1 MTHCNALNVKLSNSQ
16 LNKLKSGIKNCT
28 EVTLTRSPNA
38 IGGSND
44 ETIFPQKFLLSDKK
58 ILRLGKLFVNG
69 LSANIKL
76 SKTQLSKMV
85 QLGGFLGRPLGPL
98 LKTGLLLMKNV
109 LNPLTK
115 KIIIP
120 LGSTTAASAEAQ
132 GYIKKI
138 VGSGMCLSDLNNRF

>member
-44 ETIFPQKFLLSDKK
+44 ETIFPQKVLLSDKK

-69 LSANIKL
+69 LSANINF

-120 LGSTTAASAEAQ
+120 LGLTTAASAEAQ

-138 VGSGMCLSDLNNRF
+138 VGSGMCLLDLNNRF